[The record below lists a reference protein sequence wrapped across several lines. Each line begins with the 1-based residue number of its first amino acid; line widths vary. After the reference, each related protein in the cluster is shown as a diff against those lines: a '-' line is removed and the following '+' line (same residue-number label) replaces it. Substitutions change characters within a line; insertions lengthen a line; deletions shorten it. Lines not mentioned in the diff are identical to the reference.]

1 MRLSCVCIDMA
12 EVIALFLFIFGG
24 GGGGFGTACQ
34 MDVECVLE
42 PCTSH

>member
-24 GGGGFGTACQ
+24 GGFGTACQ